1 MRSRGAYNP
10 LLVYQQRRGWLRSRG
25 AYDLFSS
32 NKGVAAWVVGLQM
45 TPSLSN
51 NKGLAER
58 NSGVPMNSPL
68 FRKKNLYNIHI
79 LYNNLCSSQMLITR
93 QSRIPQR
100 NLVIT
105 PLPHVVILSISV
117 EKDVAHDEGIVCDL
131 NLS

>member
-32 NKGVAAWVVGLQM
+32 NKGVAEWVVRLQM

-58 NSGVPMNSPL
+58 NSGVPMNPPL

-100 NLVIT
+100 NLLIT
-105 PLPHVVILSISV
+105 PLPHVAIYPYQLKRMLLMMRVLFATSI
-117 EKDVAHDEGIVCDL
+117 
-131 NLS
+131 

>member
-32 NKGVAAWVVGLQM
+32 NKGVAEWVVGLQM

-100 NLVIT
+100 NLVVT
-105 PLPHVVILSISV
+105 PLPYVAILSISV